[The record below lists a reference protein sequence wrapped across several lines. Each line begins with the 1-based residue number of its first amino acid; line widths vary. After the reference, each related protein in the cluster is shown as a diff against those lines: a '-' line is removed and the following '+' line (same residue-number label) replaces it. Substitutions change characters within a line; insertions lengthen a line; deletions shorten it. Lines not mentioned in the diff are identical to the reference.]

1 MNISS
6 FIILYELEEYL
17 TLFQKSVNLTS
28 RRELGVP
35 PVEVASA
42 STERK
47 TRKTLQLMRSRA
59 AVRAPVVRSQ
69 SVQHPH
75 PVTKDRRATRVKLW

>member
-6 FIILYELEEYL
+6 FIIFYELEEYL

-59 AVRAPVVRSQ
+59 AVRAPVVGSQ

-75 PVTKDRRATRVKLW
+75 PVTNDRRATRVKLW